1 MKGRSNSNSIIKKV
15 TIENSEDFCDIIEGE
30 DEFECEKNISYLP
43 MQNLIIN
50 NILKK
55 EESIIIKDYY
65 DKDSNFNC
73 SNNLGNNI
81 NLFRISKPNNI
92 SFYYEKNNI
101 YLYLFVAS
109 CITSKGN

>member
-1 MKGRSNSNSIIKKV
+1 
-15 TIENSEDFCDIIEGE
+15 
-30 DEFECEKNISYLP
+30 

-65 DKDSNFNC
+65 NKDSNFNC
-73 SNNLGNNI
+73 CNNLGKNI

-92 SFYYEKNNI
+92 SFYYEKKYNI
-101 YLYLFVAS
+101 YLYLFLAS
-109 CITSKGN
+109 CITSKRN